1 MHFRCTF
8 APACDAAASRLRIA
22 SCLSPLPVLP
32 FCGRRPPSGIEYPEM
47 ICYTCI
53 DTIRISDADQ
63 SVFAEVPSMNDS
75 RDFKKEYDAF
85 LQKVPYQTA
94 VVDDIKV
101 RYQYGGMDGAPVI
114 LFFNGLEMQEMCMPY
129 AERLGKKYR
138 FLIYEYPF
146 HTVQADE
153 QIDFAAKLLKALSI
167 DRVILIGASDGG
179 VYAQIF
185 AKRHPG
191 SVSAM
196 ILTTTLTVDS
206 DYVRDI
212 QKERFSTPVFLLLL
226 KLVPAKTEMKLLLK
240 KSAGFLES
248 ESEEDRKYG
257 RGFYETVASD
267 LNYKRRFIHSFQ
279 CVYMLK
285 DYPLFKE
292 RDFAYLR
299 GKIQVL
305 LPEKYRFS
313 FRKKTCSKKRIRTA
327 LRSCSESWMRKFS
340 MFRADTQASLFR
352 QSAIWIGW
360 KRFLR
365 KMDPSGDLCEK
376 KGCLMKNVRP
386 IKQTRKNGAP
396 EGAPFCIRFRDGRRV
411 AFPRSAGSGG
421 SGPPKRPLPPAAA
434 APAAAGRSRLPR

>member
-63 SVFAEVPSMNDS
+63 SVFAGVPSMNDS
-75 RDFKKEYDAF
+75 RDFKKEYDVF

-101 RYQYGGMDGAPVI
+101 RYQYGGKDGAPVI
-114 LFFNGLEMQEMCMPY
+114 LFFSGLEMQEMWMPY

-146 HTVQADE
+146 HTVHADE

-212 QKERFSTPVFLLLL
+212 RKERFSTPMFLLLL

-285 DYPLFKE
+285 DYPPFKE

-305 LPEKYRFS
+305 LPEKDMF
-313 FRKKTCSKKRIRTA
+313 KKEDQDRLAELFGKLDAEILHVPGGHAGFIVQAERYMDRMEAFLEKHGSQC
-327 LRSCSESWMRKFS
+327 RS
-340 MFRADTQASLFR
+340 
-352 QSAIWIGW
+352 
-360 KRFLR
+360 
-365 KMDPSGDLCEK
+365 
-376 KGCLMKNVRP
+376 V
-386 IKQTRKNGAP
+386 
-396 EGAPFCIRFRDGRRV
+396 
-411 AFPRSAGSGG
+411 
-421 SGPPKRPLPPAAA
+421 
-434 APAAAGRSRLPR
+434 

>member
-8 APACDAAASRLRIA
+8 APACDAAASRLHIA

-53 DTIRISDADQ
+53 DTIRISDADR

-75 RDFKKEYDAF
+75 RDFKKEYDVF

-94 VVDDIKV
+94 VVDGIKV
-101 RYQYGGMDGAPVI
+101 RYQYGGKDGAPVI
-114 LFFNGLEMQEMCMPY
+114 LFFNGLEMQEMWMPY

-138 FLIYEYPF
+138 FLIYESPF
-146 HTVQADE
+146 HTVHADE

-167 DRVILIGASDGG
+167 ERVILIGASDGG

-191 SVSAM
+191 SVSAL

-212 QKERFSTPVFLLLL
+212 RKERFSTPMFLLLL
-226 KLVPAKTEMKLLLK
+226 KLVPAKTERTIRL
-240 KSAGFLES
+240 SRNG
-248 ESEEDRKYG
+248 
-257 RGFYETVASD
+257 
-267 LNYKRRFIHSFQ
+267 I
-279 CVYMLK
+279 
-285 DYPLFKE
+285 
-292 RDFAYLR
+292 LR
-299 GKIQVL
+299 ICG
-305 LPEKYRFS
+305 EKYRFS

-340 MFRADTQASLFR
+340 MFRADTQASSFR
-352 QSAIWIGW
+352 QSAIWIEW
-360 KRFLR
+360 KRFWR
-365 KMDPSGDLCEK
+365 NMDPSADLCEK
-376 KGCLMKNVRP
+376 KDRLMKNVRP

-411 AFPRSAGSGG
+411 AFLRSAGSGG

-434 APAAAGRSRLPR
+434 APAAAGQGTPPR

>member
-32 FCGRRPPSGIEYPEM
+32 FCGRRPPSEIEYPEM

-75 RDFKKEYDAF
+75 RDFKKEYDVF

-94 VVDDIKV
+94 VIAGIKV
-101 RYQYGGMDGAPVI
+101 RYQY
-114 LFFNGLEMQEMCMPY
+114 
-129 AERLGKKYR
+129 
-138 FLIYEYPF
+138 
-146 HTVQADE
+146 
-153 QIDFAAKLLKALSI
+153 
-167 DRVILIGASDGG
+167 GG

-212 QKERFSTPVFLLLL
+212 RKERFSTPVFLLLL
-226 KLVPAKTEMKLLLK
+226 KLVPAKTERTIRLSKN
-240 KSAGFLES
+240 G
-248 ESEEDRKYG
+248 
-257 RGFYETVASD
+257 
-267 LNYKRRFIHSFQ
+267 I
-279 CVYMLK
+279 
-285 DYPLFKE
+285 
-292 RDFAYLR
+292 LR
-299 GKIQVL
+299 ICG
-305 LPEKYRFS
+305 EKYRFS
-313 FRKKTCSKKRIRTA
+313 FRKKICSKKRIRTA
-327 LRSCSESWMRKFS
+327 LRRCSESWMRRFS
-340 MFRADTQASLFR
+340 MFRADTQALSFR

-360 KRFLR
+360 KRFWR
-365 KMDPSGDLCEK
+365 NMDPSDDLCEK
-376 KGCLMKNVRP
+376 KGCLMRKCAANQA
-386 IKQTRKNGAP
+386 IKKNGAP

-411 AFPRSAGSGG
+411 AFLRSAGSGG

-434 APAAAGRSRLPR
+434 APEAAGQGRLPR